1 MVVFVAQWLVGFGSP
16 CRIVVSVFVSG
27 FTGFICLLTKAE
39 LMGTEDI
46 SLTCKICKIRVNV
59 RLRTNISDRKR
70 PNGGCTVE
78 CAGYEWIIGRTK
90 TLPWI
95 RKNQLKSSWVWLQLW
110 KLQFKSLLEVIAN
123 ANQFEDTRSVK
134 PKHCRLVRPTFAFYM
149 LQTSR
154 NFSLSS
160 HAMGVNSQSN
170 RDMMTTPKCK
180 YHVQSANSQSNH
192 CDKSKMRAF
201 SKRWDHSTPEGM
213 HDRMCV
219 ASPTSRFAYRK
230 QRSHIWPYFQ
240 FIHRKI
246 LLRFVV
252 DLTA

>member
-59 RLRTNISDRKR
+59 RLRTNLSDRKR

-170 RDMMTTPKCK
+170 RDVMTTITSRVPTANQITVIKVKC
-180 YHVQSANSQSNH
+180 VPSQKGGIIVLPRV
-192 CDKSKMRAF
+192 CM
-201 SKRWDHSTPEGM
+201 TG
-213 HDRMCV
+213 CV
-219 ASPTSRFAYRK
+219 WLRLQVVSPTGSRGVIFDRISNSFTVKFYCDLLLIWLRK
-230 QRSHIWPYFQ
+230 KF
-240 FIHRKI
+240 
-246 LLRFVV
+246 
-252 DLTA
+252 